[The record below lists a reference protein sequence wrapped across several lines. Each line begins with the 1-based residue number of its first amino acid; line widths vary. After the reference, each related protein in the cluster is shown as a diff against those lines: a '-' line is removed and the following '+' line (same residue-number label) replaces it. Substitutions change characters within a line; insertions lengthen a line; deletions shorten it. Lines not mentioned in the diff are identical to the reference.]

1 MEDYGSVS
9 IISPICVCAPYIW
22 ETTKSIQAQTYLNC
36 ELLIQDD
43 CS

>member
-9 IISPICVCAPYIW
+9 IISPIWVCAPYIW